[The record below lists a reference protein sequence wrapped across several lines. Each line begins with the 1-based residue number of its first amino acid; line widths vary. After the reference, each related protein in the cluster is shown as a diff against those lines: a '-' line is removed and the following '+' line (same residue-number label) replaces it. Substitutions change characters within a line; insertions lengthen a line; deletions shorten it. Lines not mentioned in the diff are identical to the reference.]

1 VGTLTEIDDY
11 LRLLYAKVGDAY
23 CYNCGLPIRAQSVE
37 GIMEQIYETHT
48 DEKIYILQEIGNY
61 DTLKEFQKF
70 IKRNRTRMDR
80 SE

>member
-1 VGTLTEIDDY
+1 M
-11 LRLLYAKVGDAY
+11 K
-23 CYNCGLPIRAQSVE
+23 
-37 GIMEQIYETHT
+37 QIYDQHR

-61 DTLKEFQKF
+61 DSLKEFQKF